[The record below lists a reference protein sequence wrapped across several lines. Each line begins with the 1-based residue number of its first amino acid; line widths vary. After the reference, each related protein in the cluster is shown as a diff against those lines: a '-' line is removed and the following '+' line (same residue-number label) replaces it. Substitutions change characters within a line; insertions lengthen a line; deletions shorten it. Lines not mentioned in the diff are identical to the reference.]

1 MAYDKYNK
9 YNNKNKK
16 SNKKKTNKKTSSYKK
31 TNFSK
36 KQYNIIKNIASKV
49 SQNNN
54 NVEWKQLVCDYTK
67 TLKIINGNNTSTE
80 SKDNPSNYN
89 FIFKPITQLGLD
101 SQSQLINYSSG
112 KFVIT
117 SNDILDSDDDTTQTI
132 LGRRINIKSIYV
144 KGYIKYTI
152 DNTIK
157 TPQSAGF
164 IIYKQKYNKDAD
176 KVINT
181 GNKENYETIP
191 NIQDMYKEPITPTT
205 TAGVLNMRYNALTNP
220 LKKREFIPLMKFT
233 KTINKYDT
241 DMTEYNFK
249 VSKFYKFKNGLP
261 VKWSDDAAG
270 GINNAYNIKLSEIN
284 NLYFVP
290 WFSYIPETDKN
301 PNWEMNLKIYVNY
314 TDV

>member
-1 MAYDKYNK
+1 MAYNRYNGK
-9 YNNKNKK
+9 RKNKKSYKK
-16 SNKKKTNKKTSSYKK
+16 SNKKTTSSYKK
-31 TNFSK
+31 SNFSK
-36 KQYNIIKNIASKV
+36 KQYKIIKSIASKV

-54 NVEWKQLVCDYTK
+54 NVEWKQLVCDYTDA
-67 TLKIINGNNTSTE
+67 LKIVNGNNTSET

-89 FIFKPITQLGLD
+89 FIFKPITQLALS
-101 SQSQLINYSSG
+101 SQSNLINYSSG
-112 KFVIT
+112 KFVKDNL
-117 SNDILDSDDDTTQTI
+117 NDTDDDTTQSI
-132 LGRRINIKSIYV
+132 QGRRINIKSIYV

-152 DNTIK
+152 DENVK

-176 KVINT
+176 KIINT

-205 TAGVLNMRYNALTNP
+205 TEGVLNMKYNALTNP
-220 LKKREFIPLMKFT
+220 LKRREFIPLMKYT

-261 VKWSDDAAG
+261 VKWVDDAAG
-270 GINNAYNIKLSEIN
+270 GISNNYNIRLSEIN

-290 WFSYIPETDKN
+290 WFSYIPETNN

-314 TDV
+314 TDI

>member
-1 MAYDKYNK
+1 MAYNR
-9 YNNKNKK
+9 YNNGKRKNKK
-16 SNKKKTNKKTSSYKK
+16 LYKKNNKKTTSSYKK
-31 TNFSK
+31 SNFSK

-54 NVEWKQLVCDYTK
+54 NVEWKQLVCEYVDDY
-67 TLKIINGNNTSTE
+67 KIINGNNTSTT

-89 FIFKPITQLGLD
+89 FIFKPITQLGTETTALG
-101 SQSQLINYSSG
+101 INYSLG
-112 KFVIT
+112 RFCNN
-117 SNDILDSDDDTTQTI
+117 SNYDDKDDDGIQI
-132 LGRRINIKSIYV
+132 IQGRRINIKSIYV

-152 DNTIK
+152 DENVKI
-157 TPQSAGF
+157 PQSAGF

-181 GNKENYETIP
+181 GNKDNYDTIP
-191 NIQDMYKEPITPTT
+191 NIQDMYKEEINPTT
-205 TAGVLNMRYNALTNP
+205 TAGVLDMRYNALTNP
-220 LKKREFIPLMKFT
+220 LKRKQFIPLMKYT

-261 VKWSDDAAG
+261 VKWVDDADNG
-270 GINNAYNIKLSEIN
+270 LNNDYTLKLSEIN

-290 WFSYIPETDKN
+290 WFSYIPEEGETS
-301 PNWEMNLKIYVNY
+301 NWEMNLKIYVNY
-314 TDV
+314 TDM